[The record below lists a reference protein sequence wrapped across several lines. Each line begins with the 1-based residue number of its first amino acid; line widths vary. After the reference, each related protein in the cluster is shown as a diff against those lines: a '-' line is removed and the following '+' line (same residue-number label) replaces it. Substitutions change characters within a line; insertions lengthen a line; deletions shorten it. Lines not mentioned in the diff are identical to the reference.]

1 MVRSPIKKR
10 PMDPEAIVVTLL
22 VVDVLESLQVPY
34 FIVGSLASAV
44 YGLTRA
50 TMDADLVADLRAGHA
65 EPLAGSLGDAFYADL
80 DTIQD
85 AILRRSSFNVIHL
98 ATAFKVDVFVCRDQP
113 YDREQLRRRTPR
125 LVGREPGRTAYFAT
139 VEDTVLSKLVWY
151 RSGGDVSQR
160 QWADVLGMLRVQGG
174 GVDHEYLRTWAEE
187 LGLEGL
193 LERAVREA
201 RSERA

>member
-1 MVRSPIKKR
+1 
-10 PMDPEAIVVTLL
+10 MDPEPITVTLL

-44 YGLTRA
+44 YGVAKA

-65 EPLAGSLGDAFYADL
+65 EPLADGLGDAFYADL
-80 DTIQD
+80 DTILD

-98 ATAFKVDVFVCRDQP
+98 GTAFKVDVFVCRDQP

-125 LVGREPGRTAYFAT
+125 PVGQEPGRAAYFAT
-139 VEDTVLSKLVWY
+139 VEDTVLSKLVSY

-160 QWADVLGMLRVQGG
+160 QWTDVLGVLRVQRGH
-174 GVDHEYLRTWAEE
+174 VDHAYLRTWAEE
-187 LGLEGL
+187 LGLVDL
-193 LERAVREA
+193 LERALREA
-201 RSERA
+201 GSEQG